1 MGTSVER
8 IRFERQTMAESNA
21 PSFGPK
27 LLSSTQ
33 SALSLAL
40 EVVQNFH
47 LTDLQTLL
55 EAAEKQAHRTELNL
69 AVFGRFK
76 AGKSSFL
83 NHLLQREVLPVG
95 VVPLTSV
102 VTQICHGNREMALV
116 YRIGERDAEN
126 IPIGE
131 ISAYIT
137 EARNP
142 ANAKRVSLLQI
153 YLPELENL
161 PDLQLVDTPGLDS
174 LLQHNTEAATAWSPN
189 VDLAVVATSVDPPLS
204 KQDIELIERLMRF
217 TPKICVLLTK
227 VDQLEDRERDEVL
240 EYVSS
245 ELRCRFESQVRV
257 FPYSI
262 RAGFEALRNHFE
274 MEYLRPVI
282 AAGGKN
288 RCGLMQR
295 KLQELLQSASEYLQ
309 IALRIAEK
317 TEAEQEALRK
327 EIRALEESLADRKL
341 QIRLAVQYGIGHCR
355 KWIENHLQRAVSNAL
370 QNGLEEQFEQQFG
383 DWQGSFA
390 KMLAQ
395 FEYWLA
401 ENLQR
406 ELSRVSLEE
415 RRAFLEPLQTIRR
428 QLKQQLQNVREKFS
442 EKFFYLTGVALVTAQ
457 VEIVIAPPTS
467 PDISIG
473 KIFDRNWELLSFVI
487 PMWIARGMMR
497 KRFVRKIE
505 SETYKNL
512 SRLTSQWEEALASS
526 MRAAGIEAERQLDEY
541 VATIRRMTGA
551 NSTAKQELLAST
563 LRRIEAALA
572 SITEVE
578 SAEDKTSLPARGDSA
593 E

>member
-1 MGTSVER
+1 
-8 IRFERQTMAESNA
+8 
-21 PSFGPK
+21 
-27 LLSSTQ
+27 
-33 SALSLAL
+33 
-40 EVVQNFH
+40 
-47 LTDLQTLL
+47 
-55 EAAEKQAHRTELNL
+55 
-69 AVFGRFK
+69 
-76 AGKSSFL
+76 
-83 NHLLQREVLPVG
+83 
-95 VVPLTSV
+95 
-102 VTQICHGNREMALV
+102 
-116 YRIGERDAEN
+116 
-126 IPIGE
+126 
-131 ISAYIT
+131 
-137 EARNP
+137 
-142 ANAKRVSLLQI
+142 
-153 YLPELENL
+153 
-161 PDLQLVDTPGLDS
+161 
-174 LLQHNTEAATAWSPN
+174 
-189 VDLAVVATSVDPPLS
+189 
-204 KQDIELIERLMRF
+204 
-217 TPKICVLLTK
+217 
-227 VDQLEDRERDEVL
+227 
-240 EYVSS
+240 
-245 ELRCRFESQVRV
+245 
-257 FPYSI
+257 
-262 RAGFEALRNHFE
+262 
-274 MEYLRPVI
+274 
-282 AAGGKN
+282 
-288 RCGLMQR
+288 
-295 KLQELLQSASEYLQ
+295 
-309 IALRIAEK
+309 
-317 TEAEQEALRK
+317 
-327 EIRALEESLADRKL
+327 
-341 QIRLAVQYGIGHCR
+341 
-355 KWIENHLQRAVSNAL
+355 LQRAVSNAL

-457 VEIVIAPPTS
+457 MEIDIAPPTS

-551 NSTAKQELLAST
+551 NSRAKQELLAST